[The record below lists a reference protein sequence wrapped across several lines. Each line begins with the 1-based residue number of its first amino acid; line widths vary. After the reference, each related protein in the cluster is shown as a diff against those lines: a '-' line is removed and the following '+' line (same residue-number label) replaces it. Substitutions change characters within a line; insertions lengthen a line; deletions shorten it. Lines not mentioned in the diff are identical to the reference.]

1 MRDSQKLERAVSP
14 LQGLQGIHKKTL
26 NMRKLGHCFGSP
38 EDKEIWEKLQPYLE
52 EEHPCIICESN
63 KFESW
68 AKEVY
73 LEAKR
78 CLKCGMISVNPH
90 LSIEGLNELYSEYFA
105 YRQDDIVKKHQ
116 RDVTYLIDRDWVSLF
131 VRGGKVL
138 DVGCSG
144 GFFLS
149 KFSPEKWDRLGVE
162 IDAVAAEYAISN
174 FGIPVRVGD
183 LFVLDFEGRFDLVML
198 RGVIEHLHDPINVL
212 EKCCQLLKPGGFLFI
227 TATPAGDSFA
237 FEVYREKW
245 GLFTP
250 LEHIHFF
257 SVTLLDS
264 VLNTYEMTLL
274 SHHYQYEETPYAD
287 PPKDYKKIQNDIV
300 LIMNGQRELIFNSVP
315 FPGSMITALWRK
327 AS

>member
-1 MRDSQKLERAVSP
+1 
-14 LQGLQGIHKKTL
+14 
-26 NMRKLGHCFGSP
+26 MRKLGHYFGSP
-38 EDKEIWEKLQPYLE
+38 EDKALWENLRPYLE

-90 LSIEGLNELYSEYFA
+90 LSIEGLNKLYSEYFA
-105 YRQDDIVKKHQ
+105 YRQDDIVKKQQ
-116 RDVTYLIDRDWVSLF
+116 RDITYLIDRDWVCLF
-131 VRGGKVL
+131 IREGKVL

-149 KFSPEKWDRLGVE
+149 KFSPENWNRFGVE
-162 IDAVAAEYAISN
+162 IASDAAEYAMSN

-183 LFVLDFEGRFDLVML
+183 IVELDFVERFDLVML
-198 RGVIEHLHDPINVL
+198 RGVIEHFRDPISVL
-212 EKCCQLLKPGGFLFI
+212 EKCCKLLKPGGYLFI
-227 TATPAGDSFA
+227 TATPAGASFA

-257 SVTLLDS
+257 SVKLLS
-264 VLNTYEMTLL
+264 RILNAYEMSLI
-274 SHHYQYEETPYAD
+274 SHHYQYEETPYAN
-287 PPKDYKKIQNDIV
+287 PPQDYKKIQQDIV
-300 LIMNGQRELIFNSVP
+300 LVMQGDRDKIAGSVP
-315 FPGSMITALWRK
+315 FPGSMITALWEK
-327 AS
+327 TP